1 MLVGTRYKAIVI
13 RKVNCRMFKD
23 KILGTDFLLVIGM
36 RTFFMGTLFLDYVL
50 VGKEQCS
57 VNHMASIEMSFK
69 NGRILGM

>member
-1 MLVGTRYKAIVI
+1 
-13 RKVNCRMFKD
+13 MFKD

-36 RTFFMGTLFLDYVL
+36 RTLFMGMLFLDYVL

-57 VNHMASIEMSFK
+57 INHMANIEMSFK

>member
-13 RKVNCRMFKD
+13 RKVNSRMFKD

-36 RTFFMGTLFLDYVL
+36 RTLFMGMLFLDYVL

-57 VNHMASIEMSFK
+57 INHIANSEMSFK